1 MNYKQIARM
10 ATSGIK
16 FFSDANGEFCCY
28 MNRKGTVKMVHGVEV
43 EEEEQTAKIKGLIRS
58 PKQREID
65 GEIIRATDKIGI
77 FTNEVEL
84 KNGYHVEVDGE
95 MYVITEARPVRQTN
109 ITVAYRPIL
118 RRVSICG

>member
-16 FFSDANGEFCCY
+16 FFSDSNGEFHCY
-28 MNRKGTVKMVHGVEV
+28 IKRNGVRMVDGVEV
-43 EEEEQTAKIKGLIRS
+43 DEEQETVKIKGLIRS
-58 PKQREID
+58 PKAREID

-84 KNGYHVEVDGE
+84 KNGYHIEVDGE

-109 ITVAYRPIL
+109 ITAAYRPIL

>member
-16 FFSDANGEFCCY
+16 FFSDANGEFCCHIKR
-28 MNRKGTVKMVHGVEV
+28 NGVRMVDGVEV
-43 EEEEQTAKIKGLIRS
+43 DEEQESVKIKGLIRS
-58 PKQREID
+58 PKAREID

-109 ITVAYRPIL
+109 ITAAYRPIL

>member
-16 FFSDANGEFCCY
+16 FFSDANGEFHCY
-28 MNRKGTVKMVHGVEV
+28 IKRNGVRMVDGVEV
-43 EEEEQTAKIKGLIRS
+43 DEEQETVKIKGLIRS
-58 PKQREID
+58 PKAREID

-109 ITVAYRPIL
+109 ITAAYRPIL